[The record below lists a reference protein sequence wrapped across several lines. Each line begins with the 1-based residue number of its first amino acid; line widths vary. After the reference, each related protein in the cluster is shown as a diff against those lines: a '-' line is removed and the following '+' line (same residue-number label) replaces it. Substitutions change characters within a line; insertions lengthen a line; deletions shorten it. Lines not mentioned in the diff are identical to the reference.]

1 MTSKAR
7 TLSDFISDPTISTAE
22 LKTQSITHNKL
33 HPDIQKNIPTSFG
46 SAGQVLTVNSGATA
60 GVWEDMADAVITV
73 SSAGSNVYKFTGDGF
88 PSESGNNPD
97 MYFERGKTYC
107 INNSSYS
114 SHPLAIRVS
123 DGGSA
128 YTSGVT
134 GASSV
139 KVTFTVPMDAPNSL
153 VYQCTNHSAMV
164 GNIYITGKGIKGY
177 AIEVVAS
184 LPGSPDANTIYFVTG

>member
-1 MTSKAR
+1 MSKIKFPSSRSLNQSVTTNGVGYKWDGRKFKKLAVSTINASNISDLETQLTSKLGDE
-7 TLSDFISDPTISTAE
+7 TGMP
-22 LKTQSITHNKL
+22 
-33 HPDIQKNIPTSFG
+33 
-46 SAGQVLTVNSGATA
+46 
-60 GVWEDMADAVITV
+60 DAVISV
-73 SSAGSNVYKFTGDGF
+73 STAGSGVYKFTGDGF

-107 INNSSYS
+107 IHNTSYS
-114 SHPLAIRVS
+114 GHPLVIRVS

-134 GASSV
+134 GASTV
-139 KVTFTVPMDAPNSL
+139 KLSFTVPMDAPDSL

-164 GNIYITGKGIKGY
+164 GNIYVTGKAIKGY
-177 AIEVVAS
+177 AMEVVAS

>member
-1 MTSKAR
+1 MPIKFPSSRTLNQSVTTRGVNYKWDGRKFKKLAISTMEASNLTGLEAQLTSK
-7 TLSDFISDPTISTAE
+7 LGDE
-22 LKTQSITHNKL
+22 VGM
-33 HPDIQKNIPTSFG
+33 PD
-46 SAGQVLTVNSGATA
+46 AVLTVSTA
-60 GVWEDMADAVITV
+60 
-73 SSAGSNVYKFTGDGF
+73 AGGVYKFTGDGF

-107 INNSSYS
+107 IHNSSYS

-123 DGGSA
+123 NGGAA

-139 KVTFTVPMDAPNSL
+139 KVSFTVPMDAPDSL
-153 VYQCTNHSAMV
+153 VYQCTNHSSMV
-164 GNIYITGKGIKGY
+164 GNIYVTGKAIKGY
-177 AIEVVAS
+177 ALEVVAS

>member
-1 MTSKAR
+1 MPIKFPSSRTLNQSVTTRGVNYKWDGRKFKKLAVSTLEASNLTGLEAQLTSK
-7 TLSDFISDPTISTAE
+7 LGDE
-22 LKTQSITHNKL
+22 VGM
-33 HPDIQKNIPTSFG
+33 PD
-46 SAGQVLTVNSGATA
+46 AVLTVSTA
-60 GVWEDMADAVITV
+60 
-73 SSAGSNVYKFTGDGF
+73 AGGVYKFTGDGF

-107 INNSSYS
+107 IHNSSYS

-123 DGGSA
+123 NGGAA

-139 KVTFTVPMDAPNSL
+139 KVTFTVPMDAPDTL
-153 VYQCTNHSAMV
+153 VYQCTNHASMV
-164 GNIYITGKGIKGY
+164 GNIYVTGKAIKGY
-177 AIEVVAS
+177 ALEVVTS

>member
-1 MTSKAR
+1 MSKIKFPSSRSLNQSVTTNGVGYKWDGRKFKKLAVSTINASNISDLETQLTSKLGDE
-7 TLSDFISDPTISTAE
+7 TGMP
-22 LKTQSITHNKL
+22 
-33 HPDIQKNIPTSFG
+33 
-46 SAGQVLTVNSGATA
+46 
-60 GVWEDMADAVITV
+60 DAVISV
-73 SSAGSNVYKFTGDGF
+73 STAGSGVYKFTGDGF

-107 INNSSYS
+107 IHNSSYS
-114 SHPLAIRVS
+114 GHPLVIRVS

-134 GASSV
+134 GASTV
-139 KVTFTVPMDAPNSL
+139 KLSFTVPMDAPDSL

-164 GNIYITGKGIKGY
+164 GNIYVTGKAIKGY
-177 AIEVVAS
+177 AMEVVAS